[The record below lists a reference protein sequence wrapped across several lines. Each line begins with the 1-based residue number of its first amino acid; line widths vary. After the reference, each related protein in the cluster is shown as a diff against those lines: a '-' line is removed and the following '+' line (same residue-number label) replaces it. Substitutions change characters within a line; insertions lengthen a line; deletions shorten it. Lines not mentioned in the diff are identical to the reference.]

1 MERIMNSSEPWRLQA
16 MDVAIADEELG
27 ENMTINRAK
36 AHTMP
41 THNARRTRV
50 YSVSFPVWR
59 V

>member
-1 MERIMNSSEPWRLQA
+1 MGRIKNSSEPWRLQA
-16 MDVAIADEELG
+16 TDDPIADEELG
-27 ENMTINRAK
+27 ENMTLNRAK

-50 YSVSFPVWR
+50 YSVSFPVWS